1 MRTQSRLAI
10 VIVAFLGSALILMI
24 LVPNSWWPWLT
35 RTVPAAV
42 NPGRLMTLA
51 KSPAPSTD
59 RPPDRR
65 DSPFVNKKERPRSVK
80 PVQVLSAQ
88 SGNPAADLPVEPE
101 PAVVK
106 EVASAPKRWPFP
118 VAPAVRSGEPIGDVL
133 STFGQP
139 AARVISNDGGRI
151 REQLIYIEPRTGS
164 ITFIFLVDA
173 RVVSIQT
180 QRR

>member
-1 MRTQSRLAI
+1 MRTRFRPAVVLLA
-10 VIVAFLGSALILMI
+10 LLSSALILML

-42 NPGRLMTLA
+42 NPGRLIALA
-51 KSPAPSTD
+51 TSPPPSPD
-59 RPPDRR
+59 RPPERR

-80 PVQVLSAQ
+80 PVQDLLVQA
-88 SGNPAADLPVEPE
+88 GNPAADLPVQPE

-118 VAPAVRSGEPIGDVL
+118 VAPEIRSGEPRDDVL
-133 STFGQP
+133 SAFGQP
-139 AARVISNDGGRI
+139 AARVVSNDSGRI

-164 ITFIFLVDA
+164 ITFIFLADA
-173 RVVSIQT
+173 KVVSIQT